1 MTKSEACSFSICV
14 TVSEKH
20 TQALIASTLR
30 LVIDGAKKRKQD
42 PPVLPE
48 PAMEGVQQ
56 RSDDKAYM
64 KLDLVGIG
72 PLIRNAIED

>member
-1 MTKSEACSFSICV
+1 MPCV
-14 TVSEKH
+14 YLPSKLREKH

-30 LVIDGAKKRKQD
+30 LVIGDLKKREQHL
-42 PPVLPE
+42 PVLPE
-48 PAMEGVQQ
+48 PAMEGEQQ